1 VTKQPLSRDDL
12 LPAKTNKART
22 NAAAPLRP
30 ATPHGQSRR
39 ACATLKPARYV
50 RFGAH
55 MLLLRPPAAPAPAF
69 CVCASRTLCAL
80 QVIKPRSNAAT
91 SIPGLLSIFHNEW
104 DALML
109 ETATLRESLDARNR
123 ELATSLYQY
132 DAACRVIARL
142 SAERDEAR
150 AAAAAAPA
158 GGAKRGGDAMD
169 VDASGGKKPKSG
181 LMPDVLAL
189 ISDTAASLSKGR
201 KKRVISAE
209 LATPEAL
216 ASYVLAETVPLHKSS
231 TPGIAALAL
240 HAASNRILSGGA
252 DKVGVVYDRGAS
264 VKLAE
269 LKGHTKEVTCVAWA
283 SDGAAALT
291 GSADKSARLWAAEDG
306 GRGGFRL
313 AATLAD
319 HAGAVTALAAHPC
332 ASLAVTASADA
343 TWAMYDLPTATCL
356 VHVADAGATA
366 PLHAAAFHPDGLILG
381 TGGADGAVRIW
392 DVKSGANAAK
402 FDGHAGGPVS
412 SLSFSENG
420 YYLAT
425 GGADGVKLWDLRKL
439 KCFSTL
445 TPFGD
450 GAAGGVACVAFD
462 ASGHYLAVG
471 GAHAAV
477 FGAKQEWGVVKAFEP
492 LGPKKRVAALAWGAD
507 ARVLAA
513 GATADHNLRLYAEPK

>member
-1 VTKQPLSRDDL
+1 VRC
-12 LPAKTNKART
+12 
-22 NAAAPLRP
+22 AA
-30 ATPHGQSRR
+30 
-39 ACATLKPARYV
+39 
-50 RFGAH
+50 
-55 MLLLRPPAAPAPAF
+55 
-69 CVCASRTLCAL
+69 

-91 SIPGLLSIFHNEW
+91 SIPGLLSMFHNEW

-132 DAACRVIARL
+132 DAACRVIARV

-158 GGAKRGGDAMD
+158 GGAQRGGDAMD
-169 VDASGGKKPKSG
+169 VDASAGGKKAKGG
-181 LMPDVLAL
+181 LTADVLAL
-189 ISDTAASLSKGR
+189 MADTAATLSKGR
-201 KKRVISAE
+201 KKRVMSAE
-209 LATPEAL
+209 LATPEVIA
-216 ASYVLAETVPLHKSS
+216 AFDLAETVPLHKSS
-231 TPGIAALAL
+231 TAGIAALAL
-240 HAASNRILSGGA
+240 HAGSNRILSGGA
-252 DKVGVVYDRGAS
+252 DKTGVVYDRS
-264 VKLAE
+264 SSSKLAE

-283 SDGAAALT
+283 SDGGAALT
-291 GSADKSARLWAAEDG
+291 GSADKSVRLWAAEDG

-313 AATLAD
+313 AATFTD
-319 HAGAVTALAAHPC
+319 HAGPVTALAAHPC

-343 TWAMYDLPTATCL
+343 TWAMYDLSSATCL

-366 PLHAAAFHPDGLILG
+366 PLHAASFHPDGLILG

-450 GAAGGVACVAFD
+450 AGAAGVACVSFD
-462 ASGHYLAVG
+462 ESGHYLAVG
-471 GAHAAV
+471 GAHAV
-477 FGAKQEWGVVKAFEP
+477 VYGAKQEWSVVKAFDP
-492 LGPKKRVAALAWGAD
+492 LGAKKRVAALAWGVD
-507 ARVLAA
+507 ARVLAT
-513 GATADHNLRLYAEPK
+513 GATADHNMRLYAAPK